1 MTPSKKTAKIIS
13 NLIVKILLVGVYP
26 STYYTPTFLSKT
38 WLSIRL
44 RTLEKD
50 LHIQSANYYPS
61 GIMNSVGAP
70 QAVWPCF
77 SLRIRTL
84 ERALAT
90 LGIYPSISP
99 P

>member
-26 STYYTPTFLSKT
+26 STYHTPTFLSKT

-50 LHIQSANYYPS
+50 LHIQSEKLLSQRHN
-61 GIMNSVGAP
+61 
-70 QAVWPCF
+70 
-77 SLRIRTL
+77 
-84 ERALAT
+84 E
-90 LGIYPSISP
+90 
-99 P
+99 

>member
-26 STYYTPTFLSKT
+26 LLTTRQRSYPKHGSLSVWGPWRRTYTYNP
-38 WLSIRL
+38 R
-44 RTLEKD
+44 
-50 LHIQSANYYPS
+50 NYYPS

-70 QAVWPCF
+70 QVVWPCF
-77 SLRIRTL
+77 SLRIRIL